1 MLVFSFMA
9 DTQVKN
15 IVLFASGSGSNAQ
28 CILEYFDNHPNIR
41 VAALFSNN
49 PEAYALSRAAN
60 FMIPAIPFT
69 RAEFKDG
76 TVLEKVKSFNPELI
90 VLAGF
95 LWLIPDNFIKA
106 FPNKIINIH
115 PALLPKFGGKGMY
128 GHHVHT
134 AVVAAQ
140 EPDTGITI
148 HYVNEN
154 FDEGEAIL
162 QERCPVKP
170 GDTPE
175 EVAARVLELEHK
187 HFAPT
192 IEKLLKD

>member
-1 MLVFSFMA
+1 MA
-9 DTQVKN
+9 DTKVKN

-28 CILEYFDNHPNIR
+28 RILEYFDNHPSIR

-76 TVLEKVKSFNPELI
+76 TLLEKVKSFNPELI

-95 LWLIPDNFIKA
+95 LWLMPQDFVKE
-106 FPNKIINIH
+106 FHNKIINIH
-115 PALLPKFGGKGMY
+115 PALLPKYGGKGMY
-128 GHHVHT
+128 GHHVHA

-140 EPDTGITI
+140 EAESGITI

-192 IEKLLKD
+192 IEKLLNG